1 MRVVMAGFDKV
12 DPANP
17 CLLTVLPAH
26 DGRAGLQPYR
36 EMPACDLDKGIPVAG
51 EYALH
56 RRTGMA
62 GKVRV
67 LTS

>member
-1 MRVVMAGFDKV
+1 MQVVMAGFDKV
-12 DPANP
+12 DPAYP

-26 DGRAGLQPYR
+26 DGQAGLQPYR
-36 EMPACDLDKGIPVAG
+36 ENAACDLDREIPVAG
-51 EYALH
+51 EYAWH
-56 RRTGMA
+56 RRMGMA